1 MSLRACLIALASLAL
16 ACTAHPAS
24 ATAPVAE
31 TTPRGEPRY
40 VVGLL
45 PLHPTTP
52 EAAEE
57 ARAQQA
63 RILAALTGLIREAPM
78 SVVHPTVA
86 SPATPEEARAR
97 TEEAKVNALVWGDV
111 ALEGGKLTVKLSSFE
126 STVGAPSGFWP
137 MEYTLAD
144 PKGRELLELDAL
156 RIGQAL
162 MQESLLPM
170 MMRYQPGNVR
180 AMLEA
185 LVSKHPRDWVGLN
198 RDIIERRWGMLG
210 RLTRDGALAEKG
222 YRGALAEVTAWRAN
236 HAATPGSDAKEAFYS
251 VGLARGFLLQ
261 GRPREAVE
269 VLEPL
274 VKRMPGDVESRLVL
288 ARAHLAMGDTSPAAA
303 LLRPLAD
310 EGKNTAATRMYVAA
324 VVRTDSGLELT
335 QRVLNLLVEKN
346 ADDAMV
352 RLVHSLCSPGAA
364 RVTELKAFIAS
375 HAAGDWPLPVARYL
389 VGELDE
395 QALWAATKDA
405 DSHTERIRRIQA
417 HYYLGE
423 AALSG
428 RLPGHEGR
436 EDTREARRHFE
447 AAIGTHAFHHPT
459 YDLADFQLEQLR
471 RGLVAGTHR
480 EPPPNGEATWPNG

>member
-16 ACTAHPAS
+16 ACTAHHAS

-45 PLHPTTP
+45 PLRPTTP

-86 SPATPEEARAR
+86 SPATLEEARAR
-97 TEEAKVNALVWGDV
+97 TEVAKVNALVWGDV
-111 ALEGGKLTVKLSSFE
+111 SLEGGKLTVKLSSFE

-144 PKGRELLELDAL
+144 PKGREQLELDAL
-156 RIGQAL
+156 RVGQAL

-185 LVSKHPRDWVGLN
+185 LVLKDPRDWVGL
-198 RDIIERRWGMLG
+198 
-210 RLTRDGALAEKG
+210 
-222 YRGALAEVTAWRAN
+222 
-236 HAATPGSDAKEAFYS
+236 
-251 VGLARGFLLQ
+251 
-261 GRPREAVE
+261 
-269 VLEPL
+269 
-274 VKRMPGDVESRLVL
+274 
-288 ARAHLAMGDTSPAAA
+288 
-303 LLRPLAD
+303 
-310 EGKNTAATRMYVAA
+310 
-324 VVRTDSGLELT
+324 
-335 QRVLNLLVEKN
+335 
-346 ADDAMV
+346 
-352 RLVHSLCSPGAA
+352 VHYLCSPGAA

-405 DSHTERIRRIQA
+405 NSHTERIRRIQA

-428 RLPGHEGR
+428 RLPGDEGR
-436 EDTREARRHFE
+436 AETREARRHFE

-471 RGLVAGTHR
+471 RSLVAGTHR
-480 EPPPNGEATWPNG
+480 EPPPNGEASYPNG